1 MQRTNTL
8 AYFATL
14 QCPRKKL
21 YNTDRLK
28 LTGQSKFLTLDV
40 GVRVYAMRYTLNNK
54 NSLT

>member
-1 MQRTNTL
+1 MPRTNTL

-28 LTGQSKFLTLDV
+28 LTGQSEFLTLDV

-54 NSLT
+54 TV